1 MVLRAFERAK
11 WRLRFHPDV
20 RSSKF
25 HVFGGKDDG
34 GAPMGVLFCDREA
47 KLQLRCHGRGWI
59 EGAIIN
65 LRTGKGHWV
74 SP

>member
-1 MVLRAFERAK
+1 M
-11 WRLRFHPDV
+11 
-20 RSSKF
+20 
-25 HVFGGKDDG
+25 FGGKDDG

-65 LRTGKGHWV
+65 LLTGKGHWV